1 MTQSPPL
8 RKCVR
13 FAKHGPEGSRKES
26 ASPSPRRKAV
36 FPISINC
43 SPKNEF
49 SRNPFRYLSILSVLA
64 LQSFVSCRCAMV
76 GNGGIPG
83 EQNIDFDWNRLLDDD
98 NFLFAAVDE
107 GFSNLSPD
115 SLPLSIGDIEEILM
129 KDDDAAPYDFISE
142 ILLDSPAEASAP
154 SGEVAGI
161 EESDHSGEVVGTP
174 DTKGSSGSEVED
186 DGKGKERDTV
196 EGVEQQLRNRDA
208 AVRSRERKKTYV
220 RDLELKSKYYESE
233 CRRLGIMLQYCLAEN
248 QTLRLSLQNSKAVG
262 ASMPMQESAVLLLE
276 SLLLGSL
283 HWFLGITCLLI
294 LLPLLQSTPLRV
306 VPQEGQENKNQAS
319 LAPGKVGSRT
329 NRIWVIQSKMGKRYK
344 ASRSRMKSTSVL
356 AQVPTVWVLVT
367 EYVKE
372 SRKCFDTVAAEF
384 SSDSHCESER
394 VPSGEKGQVKMD
406 SDFGLARELSDLQK
420 LRSQYR
426 PELPPCLQGTAVRV
440 EFGDATTA
448 ADPSGGHTISRLF
461 PHTFGQPLAHF
472 LRASA
477 KVPDA
482 QIITEHPS
490 IRVGIVFCGRQSP
503 GGHNAIWGL
512 YDAIKVHNPNS
523 TLLGFLGMLCM
534 HIAKADYNDAF
545 RGYDLLGRT
554 KDQIRSTEQV
564 NAALTACTSLK
575 LDGLVIVG
583 GIHDMLL
590 IWQKAFAEAK
600 CPTKVV
606 GVPVT
611 LNGDLKNQF
620 VETNVGFDTICKVN
634 SQLISNVCT
643 DALSAEKVILAE
655 EISCPDKY
663 HGVILLPEG
672 LIESIPEVYALLKE
686 IHGLLRQ
693 GVSADNI
700 FSQLSPWASALFEFM
715 PPFIRK
721 QLLLHPESD
730 DSAQLSQIETEKLL
744 AFLVE
749 EEMNKRTKE
758 GKYKGKKFNAICH
771 FFGYQAR
778 GSLPSKFDCDYA
790 YVLGHV
796 CYHILAAGL
805 NGYLATLTNLK
816 NPVNKWR
823 CGAAP
828 ITAMMTV
835 RRYGHGPAA
844 DSFGKPALHP
854 ATVDLRGKA
863 YELLRQNATK
873 FLLDDV
879 YRNPGPLQFDGPG
892 ADAKALTL
900 CVEDQDYM
908 GRIKELQEYLDKGC
922 SQDVLKAA
930 LSAMASVTNIL
941 SVMSN
946 GGAEQVG
953 YGVERPF
960 TPGVEEVYSVI
971 CEVNC
976 CNILSKEQI
985 L

>member
-1 MTQSPPL
+1 
-8 RKCVR
+8 
-13 FAKHGPEGSRKES
+13 
-26 ASPSPRRKAV
+26 
-36 FPISINC
+36 
-43 SPKNEF
+43 
-49 SRNPFRYLSILSVLA
+49 
-64 LQSFVSCRCAMV
+64 
-76 GNGGIPG
+76 
-83 EQNIDFDWNRLLDDD
+83 
-98 NFLFAAVDE
+98 
-107 GFSNLSPD
+107 
-115 SLPLSIGDIEEILM
+115 
-129 KDDDAAPYDFISE
+129 
-142 ILLDSPAEASAP
+142 
-154 SGEVAGI
+154 
-161 EESDHSGEVVGTP
+161 
-174 DTKGSSGSEVED
+174 
-186 DGKGKERDTV
+186 
-196 EGVEQQLRNRDA
+196 
-208 AVRSRERKKTYV
+208 
-220 RDLELKSKYYESE
+220 
-233 CRRLGIMLQYCLAEN
+233 
-248 QTLRLSLQNSKAVG
+248 
-262 ASMPMQESAVLLLE
+262 MQ
-276 SLLLGSL
+276 
-283 HWFLGITCLLI
+283 
-294 LLPLLQSTPLRV
+294 
-306 VPQEGQENKNQAS
+306 
-319 LAPGKVGSRT
+319 
-329 NRIWVIQSKMGKRYK
+329 
-344 ASRSRMKSTSVL
+344 
-356 AQVPTVWVLVT
+356 
-367 EYVKE
+367 
-372 SRKCFDTVAAEF
+372 
-384 SSDSHCESER
+384 
-394 VPSGEKGQVKMD
+394 SGEKGQVKMD

-426 PELPPCLQGTAVRV
+426 PELPPCLQGTTVRV
-440 EFGDATTA
+440 EFGDATAA

-461 PHTFGQPLAHF
+461 PHIFGQPLAHF
-472 LRASA
+472 LRANA

-482 QIITEHPS
+482 QIITEHLA

-503 GGHNAIWGL
+503 GGHNVIWGL
-512 YDAIKVHNPNS
+512 YDALKVHNPNN
-523 TLLGFLGMLCM
+523 TLLGFLGGSEGLFAQKTLE
-534 HIAKADYNDAF
+534 ITDDILATYKNQG
-545 RGYDLLGRT
+545 GYDMLGRT

-564 NAALTACTSLK
+564 NAALAACTSLK

-583 GIHDMLL
+583 GVTSNTDAAYLAE
-590 IWQKAFAEAK
+590 AFAEAK
-600 CPTKVV
+600 CSTKVV

-620 VETNVGFDTICKVN
+620 VEANVGFDTICKVN

-643 DALSAEKVILAE
+643 DALSAEKYYYFIRLMGRKTSHVALECTLQSHPNMVILAE
-655 EISCPDKY
+655 EVSASKLTLFDITKQICDAVQARAEQDKY

-700 FSQLSPWASALFEFM
+700 SSQLSPWAYALFEFL

-730 DSAQLSQIETEKLL
+730 YSAQLSQIETEKLL

-778 GSLPSKFDCDYA
+778 GSLASKFDCDYA

-828 ITAMMTV
+828 IAAMMTV

-908 GRIKELQEYLDKGC
+908 GRIKELQEYLDKVRTIVKPGC

-930 LSAMASVTNIL
+930 LSAMASVTSIL

-946 GGAEQVG
+946 VG
-953 YGVERPF
+953 NTNF
-960 TPGVEEVYSVI
+960 
-971 CEVNC
+971 
-976 CNILSKEQI
+976 
-985 L
+985 